1 MGAYS
6 WKGKTTLRV
15 YRFMQAT
22 IPSSLLN
29 VYGQPLQE
37 ATFNG
42 EIVVAANTD
51 GSVMMPTATGPPP
64 GASTIPLS
72 YGANDNDVYSAY
84 VLPSP
89 WTRVP

>member
-1 MGAYS
+1 
-6 WKGKTTLRV
+6 
-15 YRFMQAT
+15 MQQT
-22 IPSSLLN
+22 IPSALLN
-29 VYGQPLQE
+29 EFGQPVQE

-64 GASTIPLS
+64 DAVTYQPGTPSELNS
-72 YGANDNDVYSAY
+72 VYDAY

-89 WTRVP
+89 WVRVP